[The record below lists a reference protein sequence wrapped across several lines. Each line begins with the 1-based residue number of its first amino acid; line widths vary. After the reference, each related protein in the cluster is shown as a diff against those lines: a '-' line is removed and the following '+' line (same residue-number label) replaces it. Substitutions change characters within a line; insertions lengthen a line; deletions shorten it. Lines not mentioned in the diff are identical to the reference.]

1 MRCFVPQVPAALVSA
16 GRILCCSSWL
26 VASQHAAAALP
37 LQQLRQYPHPALP
50 QHAHFT
56 TSSHAR
62 SGQQQQQ
69 QKEKQQQE
77 GAGSSQHGANV
88 QQEAKEASKGLVAK
102 NFDMEELWFAAVGG
116 KLKVWSARSHP
127 DLKASAAPLFLL
139 GLWCALLVL
148 HSAHQ
153 SHNSTACGLSYGLG
167 QHICVK
173 GVLSDD
179 SNQLTC
185 MCALLLLACAG
196 S

>member
-1 MRCFVPQVPAALVSA
+1 MSA
-16 GRILCCSSWL
+16 GRVLCCTSWL
-26 VASQHAAAALP
+26 VATQHAAAALP

-62 SGQQQQQ
+62 AGQQQQQ
-69 QKEKQQQE
+69 QEEKQQQE
-77 GAGSSQHGANV
+77 GVGSGQHGANV

-139 GLWCALLVL
+139 GLWCALLAL
-148 HSAHQ
+148 RSAQQ
-153 SHNSTACGLSYGLG
+153 SQTALPVG
-167 QHICVK
+167 
-173 GVLSDD
+173 
-179 SNQLTC
+179 
-185 MCALLLLACAG
+185 
-196 S
+196 